1 MDKSIP
7 PRASGS
13 PSAPSATRSRV
24 RVETLALF
32 RDLIPSAPLRIAVY
46 LALWTVVTAASALH
60 WWFYPQGI
68 YPYTWW
74 ELFGVKAAVWFTW
87 GAITPIV
94 LWLGARFRIE
104 PRMRWRRSAILLA
117 AGLVITSIYLAA
129 YTQWILWL
137 TVQQPQAAQFE
148 SMLAF
153 VISRHSTYYF
163 LAFWAVIGIEHIV
176 AYYHRYLERERL
188 TAQLQAQLA
197 EAQLERLKSNL
208 QPHFLFNALN
218 TISSMVLSD
227 KTSEAYDTL
236 ADLAELLRISLDN
249 NQSEFVTLTEEL
261 EFSRLYVSVMSRRF
275 PDHLM
280 VDWQIDPEVLDAAVP
295 NMILQPLIENS
306 IKHGVSG
313 DNVARCVTIR
323 AESAGAR
330 VQFAIV
336 NPIAG
341 TPAEPPRNGHGIGL
355 NHTRQRLQH
364 YYGNEYEFVV
374 NAEKKEFG
382 VTIAIP
388 YRRLQNERTPGAS
401 GQETTTR
408 SNRR

>member
-1 MDKSIP
+1 M
-7 PRASGS
+7 
-13 PSAPSATRSRV
+13 

-32 RDLIPSAPLRIAVY
+32 RNLIPSAPLRMAAY
-46 LALWTVVTAASALH
+46 LGLWTVVAAASALH

-87 GAITPIV
+87 GAVTPVV

-104 PRMRWRRSAILLA
+104 SRMRWRRSAILLA
-117 AGLVITSIYLAA
+117 AGVVITSVYLVI

-137 TVQQPQAAQFE
+137 TAQQPEAAQFD

-197 EAQLERLKSNL
+197 EAQLERLKNQL

-218 TISSMVLSD
+218 TVSSMVLSD
-227 KTSEAYDTL
+227 KKSEAYDTL

-249 NQSEFVTLTEEL
+249 NQSEFVTFAEEL
-261 EFSRLYVSVMSRRF
+261 EFSKLYVNVMSRRF
-275 PDHLM
+275 PDHLA
-280 VDWQIDPEVLDAAVP
+280 VDWQIDPMVLDAAVP
-295 NMILQPLIENS
+295 NMILQPLIENA
-306 IKHGVSG
+306 IKHGVG
-313 DNVARCVTIR
+313 VETVERCVTIS
-323 AESAGAR
+323 AEKAGGR
-330 VQFAIV
+330 VRFAIL
-336 NPIAG
+336 NPVG
-341 TPAEPPRNGHGIGL
+341 GCPADAPRSGHGIGL
-355 NHTRQRLQH
+355 THTRQRLQH
-364 YYGNEYEFVV
+364 HYGNEYEFAV
-374 NAEKKEFG
+374 NAETQEFG
-382 VTIAIP
+382 VTILVP
-388 YRRLQNERTPGAS
+388 YKKLQNERAVGTS
-401 GQETTTR
+401 GEKTATR
-408 SNRR
+408 SNR